1 MAEVTYVTKD
11 GLDRVDA
18 RLTAEIKENKQHIKE
33 NSEAIVKLETLY
45 GTLVK
50 LPDAISALEK
60 TVVSVNY
67 NLETMST
74 RIGLMNES
82 ITEQR
87 NSIKDLRAEN
97 QKQNETIHE
106 VDNKSKIDWSKAI
119 TANFWKIILAIA
131 GAIVAYKQLI
141 G

>member
-33 NSEAIVKLETLY
+33 NSEAIVKLEALY

-60 TVVSVNY
+60 TVVSVNH